1 MNPMIIMGVDPGTA
15 RVGWGVI
22 EEQKGKFTALA
33 YGCIT
38 TQQSEKPD
46 ARLLSVFTEFT
57 KLLKKYKPDCV
68 SVEDLFFSSNAKTAI
83 SVGQARGVILL
94 AAAMQKHELHSY
106 GPGTVKKAITGSG
119 AAEKDQMG
127 KMVTILLRL
136 KKIPTPD
143 DTADALAIALTH
155 GYSYKLKGKLL

>member
-1 MNPMIIMGVDPGTA
+1 MIIMGVDPGTA

-22 EEQKGKFTALA
+22 EEVKGKFSALA

-38 TQQSEKPD
+38 TEQSEKPD
-46 ARLLSVFTEFT
+46 IRLLTVFTEFT

-94 AAAMQKHELHSY
+94 AAALEKHSVFSY

-119 AAEKDQMG
+119 AAKKDQMG

-155 GYSYKLKGKLL
+155 GYSYKLKGKLI